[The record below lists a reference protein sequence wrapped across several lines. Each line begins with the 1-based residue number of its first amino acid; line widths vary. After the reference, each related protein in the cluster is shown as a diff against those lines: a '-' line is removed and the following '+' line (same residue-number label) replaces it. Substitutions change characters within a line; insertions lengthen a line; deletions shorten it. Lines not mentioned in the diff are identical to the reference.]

1 MNRLLKGLYISLVTV
16 LVAVIGF
23 LIFLCVFSFNCKDI
37 PKSLEMLATTFTA
50 ITSSLSVII
59 AATNIAEIRK
69 QFKEN
74 KKTEVFAHWYKD
86 LIVDRHLHEIKGF
99 FDKCEELV
107 NGVDFEE
114 KHKTLN
120 GDEYDSLIAEKIFEP
135 FTSDYTKLHRNLIS
149 DLKIIDEELSDSVS
163 MMFSDYQDEFTEHF
177 NQKHVNAEKIQTTVK
192 KYYSSVIASLMKYDM
207 NYNS

>member
-1 MNRLLKGLYISLVTV
+1 MNKLLKGLYISLVSA
-16 LVAVIGF
+16 LAAVIAL
-23 LIFLCVFSFNCKDI
+23 LISLCVYSFDCKDI

-59 AATNIAEIRK
+59 AAINIAEIRK

-107 NGVDFEE
+107 NDVDFED
-114 KHKTLN
+114 KHRTLN
-120 GDEYDSLIAEKIFEP
+120 GDDYDSLIAEQIFEP
-135 FTSDYTKLHRNLIS
+135 FTSNYTKLHRNLIS

-163 MMFSDYQDEFTEHF
+163 KMFSDYQDEFTEHF
-177 NQKHVNAEKIQTTVK
+177 NQKHINTEKIQMTVK
-192 KYYSSVIASLMKYDM
+192 KYYGSVIGILMKYDM

>member
-120 GDEYDSLIAEKIFEP
+120 GDEYDSLISEKIFEP

-149 DLKIIDEELSDSVS
+149 DLKIIDEKLSDSVS

-177 NQKHVNAEKIQTTVK
+177 NQKHVNAENKQTTVK

>member
-1 MNRLLKGLYISLVTV
+1 MIFVLAVVIVLLIL
-16 LVAVIGF
+16 
-23 LIFLCVFSFNCKDI
+23 LCAYSFDCKDI

-107 NGVDFEE
+107 NNVDFEN

-120 GDEYDSLIAEKIFEP
+120 GDEYDSLITKQIFEP
-135 FTSDYTKLHRNLIS
+135 FTSDYTRLHRNLIS
-149 DLKIIDEELSDSVS
+149 DLKIIDEQLSDSVS
-163 MMFSDYQDEFTEHF
+163 KEFSDFQDEFAEHF
-177 NQKHVNAEKIQTTVK
+177 NQKHISTEKVQTTVK
-192 KYYSSVIASLMKYDM
+192 KYYSSIIGSLMKYDM